1 MCFPNSRPIKKG
13 NLDRINGKITLWL
26 LPLVNMSWYH
36 LLINL
41 SYISF
46 SLKPWYITYVK
57 IASTSTRVSSECV
70 DDFDASSY
78 QFAKWFQE
86 GTISNKAK
94 YKQENRQEIE
104 GRI

>member
-1 MCFPNSRPIKKG
+1 MSR
-13 NLDRINGKITLWL
+13 
-26 LPLVNMSWYH
+26 YH

-57 IASTSTRVSSECV
+57 IASTSTRVSS
-70 DDFDASSY
+70 DASSY

-86 GTISNKAK
+86 GAISNKAK